1 MRFASVKGLH
11 ANAVSCCGGLICMNK
26 ILLLLICLSLA
37 LPCLAEVKQNV
48 ENENGY
54 VIANFEKTPTAEGT
68 QMIKNTKS
76 WFCINIIINGKVKED
91 EKQTD

>member
-1 MRFASVKGLH
+1 MK
-11 ANAVSCCGGLICMNK
+11 K
-26 ILLLLICLSLA
+26 IILLLICLSLA

>member
-11 ANAVSCCGGLICMNK
+11 ANAVSCCGGLIFMKK
-26 ILLLLICLSLA
+26 IILLLICLSLA

-76 WFCINIIINGKVKED
+76 WFCINIIINGKFKED

>member
-1 MRFASVKGLH
+1 MK
-11 ANAVSCCGGLICMNK
+11 K
-26 ILLLLICLSLA
+26 IVLLLVCLFLA

-54 VIANFEKTPTAEGT
+54 IIANFEKTPIAEGT

>member
-1 MRFASVKGLH
+1 MKNFI
-11 ANAVSCCGGLICMNK
+11 LI
-26 ILLLLICLSLA
+26 LISLSLSLSLS
-37 LPCLAEVKQNV
+37 LPCFADVKQNV